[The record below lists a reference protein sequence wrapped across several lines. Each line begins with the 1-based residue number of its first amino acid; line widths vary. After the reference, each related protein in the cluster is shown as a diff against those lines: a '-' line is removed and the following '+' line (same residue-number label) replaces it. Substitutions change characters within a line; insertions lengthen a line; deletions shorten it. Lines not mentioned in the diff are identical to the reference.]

1 MSACFNSLMVWFIV
15 CKKCSM
21 LLRFVGG
28 RIKMFEKL
36 PIRNSVKDLHKLVE
50 GMGM

>member
-1 MSACFNSLMVWFIV
+1 
-15 CKKCSM
+15 M

-50 GMGM
+50 GMGMWLWIAYTYYVGV